1 MTPEQIATNA
11 AAYARR
17 IGLNA
22 ESAAHAELGMLIAA
36 LRSANDKLARFEG
49 TTAKPLRGCHFHTV
63 DWNGAEIVLEYEY
76 EAGQLE
82 TWNDPA
88 IAGSVSI
95 IQILLNGC
103 WIDPDGLIA
112 QDVIDGWANEIYAER
127 GEGYQDDYEDA
138 LIDDWLERQAEEA
151 A

>member
-1 MTPEQIATNA
+1 MTTPEQIAKNA
-11 AAYARR
+11 AEYAKR

-36 LRSANDKLARFEG
+36 LRSANEKLAQFEG
-49 TTAKPLRGCHFHTV
+49 STAKPQSGCDFYDTTWG
-63 DWNGAEIVLEYEY
+63 DAEIKLEYEF
-76 EAGQLE
+76 EPGQLE

-88 IAGSVSI
+88 IPGSVAI
-95 IQILLNGC
+95 IQVLLNVA

-127 GEGYQDDYEDA
+127 VELQQDE
-138 LIDDWLERQAEEA
+138 
-151 A
+151 